1 MKRVIVGYIIEL
13 VRFLLLYEL
22 YCDLWEVVYIY
33 IEYVIKELMVK
44 LIIKG
49 ICSIRKLDKIWG

>member
-49 ICSIRKLDKIWG
+49 ICSIYKKVR